1 MHCFNHR
8 GSFDFL
14 LLRIR
19 GQTARLEAVI
29 DQIADRRRGQEDAD
43 AGPPD
48 HLPRGGR
55 GADDYEEAQELL

>member
-19 GQTARLEAVI
+19 GQTERIEAVI
-29 DQIADRRRGQEDAD
+29 DQIAAGGDYAD
-43 AGPPD
+43 AGPPH

-55 GADDYEEAQELL
+55 GADDHEKAQELL

>member
-1 MHCFNHR
+1 MDHLTFFFCAFEAR
-8 GSFDFL
+8 
-14 LLRIR
+14 
-19 GQTARLEAVI
+19 QRLEAVI

-55 GADDYEEAQELL
+55 GADDHEEAQELL